1 MRPTLLQHISPT
13 SQLRRLRF
21 ALVMSLLLVYAGDV
35 TLRESKAQLA
45 NTQIVFETLI
55 GVVPNWEIYVI
66 NADGTNH
73 VRLTHHPS
81 TDRWPCWSPDGTKI
95 AFASTRDGDSD
106 IYMMNS
112 DGTGVVNL
120 TNHPRSPDSMPSWS
134 PDGTKIA
141 FESWRDFNQPEIY
154 VMNADGTHP
163 VNLTFHLQRDS
174 MPSWSPDGTK
184 IAFVSR
190 RTRFDADIPLNNEI
204 YVMNADDGADLT
216 RLTFSPFTDWFPSWS
231 PDGTKIAFMSSRDEN
246 FEIYVMN
253 ADGTNPVN
261 LTNHPSGDG
270 HPSWSPDGTKIA
282 FDSRRGNNGE
292 IYVMNA
298 DGTHQ
303 VRLTSNR
310 VSDLSPSW
318 SPIFPPF
325 AATSPREKRLTLWGQ
340 IKVLFRK
347 E

>member
-1 MRPTLLQHISPT
+1 MKPTYRQHISPP
-13 SQLRRLRF
+13 SQSRRLGF
-21 ALVMSLLLVYAGDV
+21 TLVMSLLLLYTYDV
-35 TLRESKAQLA
+35 TLRESTAQLA
-45 NTQIVFETLI
+45 NTQIVFESVI
-55 GVVPNWEIYVI
+55 GALPNWEIYAI
-66 NADGTNH
+66 NANGKNH
-73 VRLTHHPS
+73 VRLTHHRS
-81 TDRWPCWSPDGTKI
+81 IDRFPCWSPDGTKI
-95 AFASTRDGDSD
+95 AFESTRAGNFE
-106 IYMMNS
+106 IYVMNA
-112 DGTGVVNL
+112 DGTNPVNL
-120 TNHPRSPDSMPSWS
+120 THHPRQDSFPAWS

-154 VMNADGTHP
+154 VMNADGTSP
-163 VNLTFHLQRDS
+163 VNLTFHLQDDS

-184 IAFVSR
+184 IAFVSM
-190 RTRFDADIPLNNEI
+190 RTRFDANIPLNQEI
-204 YVMNADDGADLT
+204 YVMNADDGANLT

-261 LTNHPSGDG
+261 LTNHPGSDE

-298 DGTHQ
+298 DGTHP

-310 VSDLSPSW
+310 VSDSSPSW

-325 AATSPREKRLTLWGQ
+325 AATSPKEKRLTLWGQ

>member
-1 MRPTLLQHISPT
+1 MKPIYRQHISPI
-13 SQLRRLRF
+13 SQSRRLVF
-21 ALVMSLLLVYAGDV
+21 TLVMSLMLLYTCDV
-35 TLRESKAQLA
+35 TLRESTAQLA
-45 NTQIVFETLI
+45 NTQIVFETVI
-55 GVVPNWEIYVI
+55 GVLPNWEIYAI

-73 VRLTHHPS
+73 VRLTKHPEI
-81 TDRWPCWSPDGTKI
+81 DRYPCWSPDGSKI
-95 AFASTRDGDSD
+95 AFTSTRDGNFE
-106 IYMMNS
+106 IYVMNA
-112 DGTGVVNL
+112 DGTHPVNL
-120 TNHPRSPDSMPSWS
+120 THHPRQDSFPTWS

-163 VNLTFHLQRDS
+163 VNLTFHLQPDT

-190 RTRFDADIPLNNEI
+190 RTRFDANLPLNEEI
-204 YVMNADDGADLT
+204 YVMNADDGANLI

-231 PDGTKIAFMSSRDEN
+231 PDGTKIAFMSDRNDED

-261 LTNHPSGDG
+261 LTNHPSNEER
-270 HPSWSPDGTKIA
+270 PSWSPDGTKIA
-282 FDSRRGNNGE
+282 FASARDGDSD

-298 DGTHQ
+298 DGTHP
-303 VRLTSNR
+303 VRLTNNR
-310 VSDLSPSW
+310 VRDLSPSW

-325 AATSPREKRLTLWGQ
+325 AVASPKEKRLTLWGQ
-340 IKVLFRK
+340 IKAPFR
-347 E
+347 

>member
-1 MRPTLLQHISPT
+1 
-13 SQLRRLRF
+13 
-21 ALVMSLLLVYAGDV
+21 
-35 TLRESKAQLA
+35 
-45 NTQIVFETLI
+45 
-55 GVVPNWEIYVI
+55 
-66 NADGTNH
+66 
-73 VRLTHHPS
+73 
-81 TDRWPCWSPDGTKI
+81 
-95 AFASTRDGDSD
+95 
-106 IYMMNS
+106 
-112 DGTGVVNL
+112 
-120 TNHPRSPDSMPSWS
+120 
-134 PDGTKIA
+134 
-141 FESWRDFNQPEIY
+141 
-154 VMNADGTHP
+154 
-163 VNLTFHLQRDS
+163 
-174 MPSWSPDGTK
+174 
-184 IAFVSR
+184 
-190 RTRFDADIPLNNEI
+190 
-204 YVMNADDGADLT
+204 MNADDGANLT

-261 LTNHPSGDG
+261 LTNHPGSDE

-298 DGTHQ
+298 DGTHP

-310 VSDLSPSW
+310 VSDSSPSW

-325 AATSPREKRLTLWGQ
+325 AATSPKEKRLTLWGQ

>member
-1 MRPTLLQHISPT
+1 M
-13 SQLRRLRF
+13 
-21 ALVMSLLLVYAGDV
+21 MSLLLVYAGDV

-45 NTQIVFETLI
+45 NTQIVFETVI
-55 GVVPNWEIYVI
+55 GVLPNWEIYVI

-73 VRLTHHPS
+73 VRLTHHS
-81 TDRWPCWSPDGTKI
+81 SLDRWPCWSPDGTKI

-204 YVMNADDGADLT
+204 YVMNADDGANLT

-261 LTNHPSGDG
+261 LTNHPGSDG

-298 DGTHQ
+298 DGTHP

-310 VSDLSPSW
+310 VSDSSPSW

-325 AATSPREKRLTLWGQ
+325 AATSPKEKRLTLWGQ
-340 IKVLFRK
+340 IKVLFSK